1 MGLGQYYE
9 DFWQAV
15 ESGSFKSYARGF
27 AVVNL
32 LLLVSVPFLCLI
44 TARFLPVLT
53 FVMMEICGVLMGILE
68 MPYCCTC
75 LQACQKCQPYLRYA
89 EPHWIRG
96 VFYIVLGAVLI
107 TVSNEVD
114 HHAAGWSFGIFLP
127 INGLLY
133 LVASLRGEPTSTDKD
148 DEKRGTE
155 FSDIGRAERGDGGT
169 GRDEAR
175 QGGSALENAAKEM
188 ASDPGVQKAAFT
200 AMKNNPGLA
209 KEALKAAAKV

>member
-1 MGLGQYYE
+1 MPHHCQVP
-9 DFWQAV
+9 A
-15 ESGSFKSYARGF
+15 GF
-27 AVVNL
+27 DIRDDGDLWSVDGNPGDAIL
-32 LLLVSVPFLCLI
+32 LHLPSSLPEVPAI
-44 TARFLPVLT
+44 SW
-53 FVMMEICGVLMGILE
+53 
-68 MPYCCTC
+68 
-75 LQACQKCQPYLRYA
+75 YA